1 MNGLIFDQSYHFVL
15 IFPIVPS
22 VILVQLDL
30 FVAGDSV
37 LRMLETP
44 SEVE

>member
-1 MNGLIFDQSYHFVL
+1 MNGLIFDQIYHLSL